1 MKVDMTEREFR
12 DLMAVLTLGMV
23 DYEMRKQLMEGY
35 AKAMLQRL
43 IDEKIG
49 LAPPKSTPFAKKG
62 SP

>member
-1 MKVDMTEREFR
+1 
-12 DLMAVLTLGMV
+12 MAVLTLGMV

-49 LAPPKSTPFAKKG
+49 LAPPESTPFAEKG
-62 SP
+62 SA